1 MIALASEKKTGG
13 QRAYLGM
20 LLGFLLTAP
29 AYGELQ
35 YLFPATIEQI
45 LVSGDPTSTAAVD
58 APFGGCMIR
67 VSPSAASVISGC
79 NEWLTL
85 SCSGFHT
92 SKSAAQSMLSQAQLA
107 MVTGQ
112 PALVL
117 INNQKTHNASFCFVE
132 RIDTVPEGG
141 APQ

>member
-1 MIALASEKKTGG
+1 MTFQTAGKSARIRRAALTT
-13 QRAYLGM
+13 
-20 LLGFLLTAP
+20 LLAWCFVVP
-29 AYGELQ
+29 AFGELQ

-45 LVSGDPTSTAAVD
+45 LVSGDPTSMAAED

-67 VSPSAASVISGC
+67 VSPSAATVISGC
-79 NEWLTL
+79 NEWLTM
-85 SCSGFHT
+85 SCSGYHT
-92 SKSAAQSMLSQAQLA
+92 SKSAAASMLSQAQLS

-117 INNQKTHNASFCFVE
+117 INNQKTHNVNFCFVE

-141 APQ
+141 TPQ

>member
-1 MIALASEKKTGG
+1 MGNILGNAGGWCRKSAFGALLCLSVS
-13 QRAYLGM
+13 
-20 LLGFLLTAP
+20 P

-35 YLFPATIEQI
+35 YLFPATIQQI
-45 LVSGDPTSTAAVD
+45 LVSGDATDVAAAD

-67 VSPSAASVISGC
+67 VSPSAATVISGC
-79 NEWLTL
+79 TEWLTM
-85 SCSGFHT
+85 SCSGYFT
-92 SKSAAQSMLSQAQLA
+92 SKSSAAAMLSQAQLA
-107 MVTGQ
+107 MVTAQ

-117 INNQKTHNASFCFVE
+117 INNLKQHSGFCFVE